1 MYNILFNKGDKM
13 FNFIN
18 KIYKYNDLK
27 KENELLREQLE
38 KSIKHNLE
46 LETILSKIGNS
57 LSKINNLFLIKNKET
72 LKKEILYIEDL
83 GNNLNEIFKFLE
95 YPSFEEKIILAKK
108 IESAIYDITRNYS
121 NKDLNKIKK
130 IIEDTKKYNR

>member
-1 MYNILFNKGDKM
+1 M